1 VPQVLAEFDRDQVAG
16 AFRSL
21 HGMRDEQALHALQAK
36 CELTL
41 KKVLE
46 TIRPASTVRPSLRSG
61 SGTRFSRS
69 RRLSRKESPDS
80 CPLPRSGFFP
90 SRSPRMP

>member
-1 VPQVLAEFDRDQVAG
+1 LGERLANDEPADVGAGPLLALSNLFDLVPQVLAEFDRDQVAG

-46 TIRPASTVRPSLRSG
+46 TIPLAGTVRA
-61 SGTRFSRS
+61 FAV
-69 RRLSRKESPDS
+69 
-80 CPLPRSGFFP
+80 
-90 SRSPRMP
+90 

>member
-1 VPQVLAEFDRDQVAG
+1 LGERLANDEPADVGAGPLLALGELIDLVPQHRAEFDRDQVTG
-16 AFRSL
+16 SFGSL

-46 TIRPASTVRPSLRSG
+46 TIPPAGTVP
-61 SGTRFSRS
+61 FIAA
-69 RRLSRKESPDS
+69 
-80 CPLPRSGFFP
+80 
-90 SRSPRMP
+90 

>member
-1 VPQVLAEFDRDQVAG
+1 VTGSFG
-16 AFRSL
+16 SL

-46 TIRPASTVRPSLRSG
+46 TIPPAGTVRA
-61 SGTRFSRS
+61 FAV
-69 RRLSRKESPDS
+69 
-80 CPLPRSGFFP
+80 
-90 SRSPRMP
+90 